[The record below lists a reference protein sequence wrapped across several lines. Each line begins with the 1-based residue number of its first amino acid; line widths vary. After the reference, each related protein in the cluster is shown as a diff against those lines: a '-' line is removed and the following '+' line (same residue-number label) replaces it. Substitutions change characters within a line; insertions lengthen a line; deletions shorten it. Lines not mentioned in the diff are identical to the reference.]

1 MSWDALQAFVAG
13 CCAGFI
19 GSVLVFAY
27 SFTRP
32 AKRRAGN
39 GDCGAVGGLEAGDEP
54 ASNPVSLEEKNN
66 SVFPRS

>member
-32 AKRRAGN
+32 QKRRAGN
-39 GDCGAVGGLEAGDEP
+39 GDCGAVGGVGGGDEP
-54 ASNPVSLEEKNN
+54 TSTPVSLEEKNN
-66 SVFPRS
+66 SVSARS

>member
-1 MSWDALQAFVAG
+1 MSWDALQAFLAG

-32 AKRRAGN
+32 QKSRAAN
-39 GDCGAVGGLEAGDEP
+39 GDSGAVGGLGGGDEP
-54 ASNPVSLEEKNN
+54 TSSPVSLEEKNN
-66 SVFPRS
+66 SVSPRS